1 MAVTIKSSSAGEF
14 LAYDAGTT
22 THDLTVNVATGEML
36 ILALLGQGT
45 INSLSESLTNANGL
59 ANLNAVASGWS
70 SSNLWVFH
78 TVPSSSITTV
88 TLNVTGFYAWANT
101 IVAQGDNLNLVDVN
115 WSIVTGGAVN
125 AGEAIPL
132 DAGTASRSGYRIA
145 TGGGQI
151 PGVAT

>member
-59 ANLNAVASGWS
+59 ANLNAVATGHAS
-70 SSNLWVFH
+70 SKLWLFH
-78 TVPSSSITTV
+78 TVATGAITTV
-88 TLNVTGFYAWANT
+88 TLNVTGFYATANT
-101 IVAQGDNLNLVDVN
+101 IVAQGDDLTLVEAD
-115 WSIVTGGAVN
+115 WTILTDGA
-125 AGEAIPL
+125 ALPGEAIAL
-132 DAGTASRSGYRIA
+132 DTSPASRAGYRIA
-145 TGGGQI
+145 IGGGDI
-151 PGVAT
+151 PFVG